1 MRLSRRIGRNI
12 GIILLP
18 AICCAVTGYFG
29 YTVIFGE
36 RGLVAWRQTQDQLRI
51 AQANLNNLRAK
62 REALQHRISL
72 LDGKAIDPDL
82 LEEVAHGQLLETRSG
97 EVAVPREKR

>member
-1 MRLSRRIGRNI
+1 MRRRISRSSSFI
-12 GIILLP
+12 VLP
-18 AICCAVTGYFG
+18 AICCAVSAYFIHG
-29 YTVIFGE
+29 FVFGE
-36 RGLVAWRQTQDQLRI
+36 RGLLAWHRTEDQLAVAKRD
-51 AQANLNNLRAK
+51 LDGLRAK

-82 LEEVAHGQLLETRSG
+82 LEEVARGTLLETRPG